1 MTTKFLPALAVA
13 CLLYLA
19 ILAPSTLSAQSPQP
33 GPILYLVQANA
44 SQLRQ
49 LANTGL
55 TVHTALL
62 GAPDQ
67 YIASGEPAA
76 ASSAAALGMGVRIL
90 DPSTQGKVYF
100 FAEADQ
106 PEAIALVSSFGAIL
120 YQDPSELLVGIPQQR
135 EGEFV
140 QQVPAQGVEVSG
152 LPITPFVPPQDI
164 VTALALPT
172 QADPLIQ
179 SLVQSVSSDSIYNRM
194 ADLSG
199 ARPVNIS
206 GTNVTLTTLYTYSP
220 VIRYA
225 EQYLFN
231 AYQQLGYSPV
241 YVPWSRSGASGKT
254 IVAELPGV
262 LHPERIWIVDGH
274 FDSTS
279 QNPMV
284 SAPGADD
291 NASGVALTLVL
302 AELLKGQRFADTIRF
317 VNFSGEEQGM
327 LASKVYAAQLKAA
340 GVQLMG
346 VIDLDQLGYDSNN
359 DHFFEIH
366 SGTRANSIE
375 LAKMFIAANALYGQG
390 LVIELKDTT
399 AARWSD
405 HSSFWDQ
412 GFAAILAEENWFTD
426 ARPPDGTPCY
436 HKTCDTLT
444 TINLDYVHRAARTTL
459 ATISHLAGIITGPTP
474 TPTMTAT
481 PSKTPTA
488 SLTPTPSNTPTV
500 TSTPGPM
507 TCVELIENGGFEQ
520 VGIWLFGTTARRPI
534 YVTNPMHSGPQALQM
549 GIPSGGANATAHS
562 TARQLI
568 TLPASVESITLTY
581 WEHPGGG
588 DGADYRELLL
598 LNSGGGLYR
607 TLDRNFGT
615 GTNEWWGRTFDL
627 TPYRGQTL
635 YVYLNTYNNGSAG
648 LTWNYVDDVS
658 VQACSATT
666 PSPITMTPTVTPTGS
681 ATPTNTPTSTASTTP
696 SVTTTSTLTSAP
708 SATPTAT
715 ATQTIIPT
723 ITPTAT
729 APWTLTATA
738 TATATSTQTPTIT
751 VTASSTPTLTL
762 TLTATATATPAS
774 SACIELVAN
783 GGFENNSA
791 WSFGATSR
799 PAGYVTSPVHGAAR
813 ALRLGILPGT
823 ANSNSYSSVRQ
834 IVVLP
839 SDATNLTLGFW
850 EQAGGGDASD
860 YREVLILDARGRP
873 RTLARNFGSGTNQWQ
888 PRTFDLSAYRG
899 QTVTL
904 YFNTYNS
911 GSSSVAWDYVDDVS
925 IVACRN
931 SP

>member
-1 MTTKFLPALAVA
+1 MTIKFLQSLAFV
-13 CLLYLA
+13 CLLCLA
-19 ILAPSTLSAQSPQP
+19 ILSPGSLSAQTPQL
-33 GPILYLVQANA
+33 GPVLYLIQASA
-44 SQLRQ
+44 SQVRQ

-67 YIASGEPAA
+67 YIASGDQAA
-76 ASSAAALGMGVRIL
+76 ASAAAALGVGVRIL
-90 DPSTQGKVYF
+90 DPSTQGRVYF

-106 PEAIALVSSFGAIL
+106 PDAIALVSGFGPIL
-120 YQDPSELLVGIPQQR
+120 YQDSTELFVGIPQER

-152 LPITPFVPPQDI
+152 LPLTPYVPPPEI

-179 SLVQSVSSDSIYNRM
+179 SLVRSVSSDSINNRM

-199 ARPVNIS
+199 ARPVNLN
-206 GTNVTLTTLYTYSP
+206 GTNVTLSTLYTYSP
-220 VIRYA
+220 IIRSA

-231 AYQQLGYSPV
+231 AYQQLGYSPI

-274 FDSTS
+274 FDTTS

-302 AELLKGQRFADTIRF
+302 AERLKGQRFADTIRF

-359 DHFFEIH
+359 DRVFEIH
-366 SGTRANSIE
+366 SGTRASSLE

-436 HKTCDTLT
+436 HKTCDTLAT
-444 TINLDYVHRAARTTL
+444 LNLDYIHRAARTTL

-481 PSKTPTA
+481 PSNTPTA
-488 SLTPTPSNTPTV
+488 SLTPTPSSTPTA
-500 TSTPGPM
+500 TATPGPM
-507 TCVELIENGGFEQ
+507 TCVELVSNGGFEQ
-520 VGIWLFGTTARRPI
+520 PGTWLFGTTARRPI
-534 YVTNPMHSGPQALQM
+534 YVTSPVHSGTQALQM

-562 TARQLI
+562 SARHLM
-568 TLPASVESITLTY
+568 TFPASAESITLKY
-581 WEHPGGG
+581 WERPGGG
-588 DGADYRELLL
+588 DGTDYRELLL
-598 LNSGGGLYR
+598 LNSSGGLFR

-615 GTNEWWGRTFDL
+615 GTNQWQIRSFDL
-627 TPYRGQTL
+627 TPYRGQTVYL
-635 YVYLNTYNNGSAG
+635 YLNTYNNGAGG

-658 VQACSATT
+658 VQACNTTT
-666 PSPITMTPTVTPTGS
+666 PSPITTTPTQTPTDRMSPTITPSSTAS
-681 ATPTNTPTSTASTTP
+681 ATPSA
-696 SVTTTSTLTSAP
+696 TTTSTLTSSP
-708 SATPTAT
+708 STSPTGT

-723 ITPTAT
+723 FTPTAT
-729 APWTLTATA
+729 APWTLTATT
-738 TATATSTQTPTIT
+738 TATTTATPTPTMTAT
-751 VTASSTPTLTL
+751 VSSTPTATL
-762 TLTATATATPAS
+762 TLTATSTPTS
-774 SACIELVAN
+774 GTCIELVAN
-783 GGFENNSA
+783 GGFENDSS
-791 WSFGATSR
+791 WTFGATSR
-799 PAGYVTSPVHGAAR
+799 PAGYVTTPVHGGAR

-823 ANSNSYSSVRQ
+823 PNANSYSSARQ
-834 IVVLP
+834 LVVLP
-839 SDATNLTLGFW
+839 SQATNLTLAYW
-850 EQAGGGDASD
+850 ERPGGGDASD
-860 YREVLILDARGRP
+860 YRETLILDARGRP
-873 RTLARNFGSGTNQWQ
+873 RTLARSFGSGNNEWQ
-888 PRTFDLSAYRG
+888 LRSFDLTAFRG

-911 GSSSVAWDYVDDVS
+911 GGGSLAWDNIDDASVL
-925 IVACRN
+925 ACGN